1 MTWIRNLS
9 VGRKLG
15 LSFGLVCVLLLAL
28 LGVGI
33 NGISSVKSA
42 ESNITTNVGP
52 KQQASFNLK
61 FEAAEVNGWQNAYL
75 LDDGHSRPQFVKATA
90 LFQHDLNAL
99 SARSRDAGD
108 RASVSQIRSA
118 FAGFISTDSTV
129 YGAIKAGDQARA
141 RQIALGPE
149 IQQYGKLTTA
159 IDGYVTQAQQEW
171 VVSTGD
177 ASKAASSAKTMMIA
191 AGVVAIILAI
201 ALALLITRAITRGLR
216 AVMERLFSLRDHDAA
231 DLTAAL
237 EQMAEGNLTVE
248 VAAATDEIPH
258 PGNDEIGQTAQATND
273 IRERFET
280 SIGAYN
286 RMRAELAGLIGQV
299 SQTAESLS
307 AASEEMASTSEE
319 AGRAVNEIAQAV
331 TDVAQGAERQTVML
345 QDTRGS
351 AEHTVATAGN
361 ARGAAQS
368 GIQAAAEASEA
379 IDAVRASSEK
389 VTEQMRALAGKSEQ
403 IGGIV
408 ETITGIA
415 GQTNLLAL
423 NAAIEAARA
432 GEQGRGFAVVAEEVR
447 KLAEESQQ
455 AAERIADLIGEIQ
468 SETETAVLTVEE
480 SAELTSRS
488 VETVQGAQASFE
500 AIGTGGEEINTRI
513 SEILTSA
520 TEIAGVAEQS
530 SASAQEVS
538 ASTEETSAS
547 AQEIAASAQELARSA
562 ERLTELT
569 GRFVV

>member
-1 MTWIRNLS
+1 VTWIRNLS

-15 LSFGLVCVLLLAL
+15 LSFGVVCVLLLAL

-52 KQQASFNLK
+52 KQQASMNLK
-61 FEAAEVNGWQNAYL
+61 FQAADLNGWQNAYV
-75 LDDGHSRPQFVKATA
+75 LDNGHSRPQFDKGVIV
-90 LFQHDLNAL
+90 FQHDLGAL

-118 FAGFISTDSTV
+118 FAGYMGVDATV
-129 YGAIKAGDQARA
+129 YAALKAGDMSHA

-149 IQQYGKLTTA
+149 TARYSRLTAA
-159 IDGYVTQAQQEW
+159 IDGYVKQAQDEW
-171 VVSTGD
+171 VVSTGN
-177 ASKAASSAKTMMIA
+177 ANSAASSARTMMIA

-201 ALALLITRAITRGLR
+201 VLAFLITRAITGGLR
-216 AVMERLFSLRDHDAA
+216 PVMDRLFSLRDHCIANLADAMGRMREG
-231 DLTAAL
+231 DLTV
-237 EQMAEGNLTVE
+237 TVE
-248 VAAATDEIPH
+248 PVTARIEN
-258 PGNDEIGQTAQATND
+258 PGNDEIGQVAQATND
-273 IRERFET
+273 IRDRMVEAVG
-280 SIGAYN
+280 SYN
-286 RMRAELAGLIGQV
+286 EMRAQLAELIGQV
-299 SQTAESLS
+299 SHTAESLS
-307 AASEEMASTSEE
+307 ATSEEMASTSEE

-345 QDTRGS
+345 QETRGS

-500 AIGTGGEEINTRI
+500 AIGSGVEEINSRI
-513 SEILTSA
+513 EQILTSA

-538 ASTEETSAS
+538 ASTEQTSAS